1 MLIFRL
7 LMAIALSAIFIAYSW
22 AHLQSVPRAAVYIA
36 FAVLGGA
43 NLGLAIAAAIIHFT
57 WRDKS

>member
-22 AHLQSVPRAAVYIA
+22 THLQSVPRAAIYIA

-43 NLGLAIAAAIIHFT
+43 NLGLAIVIVIIHFS
-57 WRDKS
+57 RRL

>member
-7 LMAIALSAIFIAYSW
+7 LMAIALSAVFVAYSW
-22 AHLQSVPRAAVYIA
+22 AHLQSVPRAEVYIA

-43 NLGLAIAAAIIHFT
+43 NLGLAIAAFIVHFS
-57 WRDKS
+57 RRN